1 MSFVNTDIVPALE
14 VRKKDRI
21 DNPVEAQLAYQVW
34 GLFIL
39 LNKNLTNSLQIA
51 CRKSYRVRG

>member
-34 GLFIL
+34 GLFIV
-39 LNKNLTNSLQIA
+39 LNKNLTDFL
-51 CRKSYRVRG
+51 